1 MSQDQNNDNWDN
13 HWSSMHTAAGLNPAQ
28 DFRRQLLLNQLRQL
42 CPTDN
47 HPLRL
52 LDVGCGTGD
61 FALSFQKAFPK
72 GEYLGIDVSQ
82 VGIEICRQKVPGA
95 RFQIQDLIHPSPI
108 DKADQ
113 SWATVA
119 ICSEVLEHVDHP
131 ELILTEVQTY
141 LAPSAVL
148 MITVPG
154 GPMSAFDKHI
164 GHRQHFSIPGLK
176 SLLEES
182 GYSQCKVW
190 GAGFPFF
197 NLYRLVVILR
207 GQKLVDDASQAGKP
221 MSLAARM
228 VMSLFGILFRLNLNR
243 STLGWQRFAVSV
255 YKPSSLSEPNG
266 TLDNPPTAP

>member
-1 MSQDQNNDNWDN
+1 
-13 HWSSMHTAAGLNPAQ
+13 
-28 DFRRQLLLNQLRQL
+28 
-42 CPTDN
+42 
-47 HPLRL
+47 
-52 LDVGCGTGD
+52 
-61 FALSFQKAFPK
+61 
-72 GEYLGIDVSQ
+72 
-82 VGIEICRQKVPGA
+82 
-95 RFQIQDLIHPSPI
+95 
-108 DKADQ
+108 
-113 SWATVA
+113 
-119 ICSEVLEHVDHP
+119 
-131 ELILTEVQTY
+131 
-141 LAPSAVL
+141 
-148 MITVPG
+148 
-154 GPMSAFDKHI
+154 MSAFDKHI

-221 MSLAARM
+221 MSLASRL